1 MEPSPELEGFF
12 ELMKRIYLRL
22 EAEGKWEEAL
32 AVLRADRERQESGV
46 EEFESGHG

>member
-1 MEPSPELEGFF
+1 MEPSPELEAYF

-22 EAEGKWEEAL
+22 EAEGRWDEVL
-32 AVLRADRERQESGV
+32 ATLRADRERLESDI